1 MLQLHFN
8 FVDFKAAFDTIWRK
22 ALWKMMIAIGIDP
35 KIVRVVE
42 ALYDDTECAVVI
54 DGQLTEWF
62 SVDIGVRQGCLL
74 SPTMFNIFLEFVM
87 KEVRA
92 LDDTLNLRDTFCADI
107 RYADDTTLISAIFD
121 KLKISTE
128 QLNTACKKWGMKIN
142 GAKCNIISP
151 SPEKITIDGAQVEHV
166 GQFTFLGSVV
176 PPCSEDVNRKISL
189 AAAAFGRLR
198 TAVWNRR
205 EIGMALKVRLYN
217 ALILP
222 IATYV
227 AETWTLKAEDT
238 RKLEAFEMRCLRVI
252 LGVTLRQRLRNE
264 HVRAVTTVTTTI
276 TDIITKKR
284 LKWFGHVTRRPPES
298 YVARAYR
305 QDFPNPR
312 SRGRPPKR
320 WSSHIREDT
329 GLPLATA
336 ERRASVRG
344 GRGKEELPWRARGP
358 VEGYAIKSSK
368 SN

>member
-1 MLQLHFN
+1 MS
-8 FVDFKAAFDTIWRK
+8 
-22 ALWKMMIAIGIDP
+22 ALTHHVQHIPWICNE
-35 KIVRVVE
+35 RSE
-42 ALYDDTECAVVI
+42 L
-54 DGQLTEWF
+54 
-62 SVDIGVRQGCLL
+62 
-74 SPTMFNIFLEFVM
+74 
-87 KEVRA
+87 RA
-92 LDDTLNLRDTFCADI
+92 LDNTLNLCDTFCADI

-151 SPEKITIDGAQVEHV
+151 SPEEITIDGAQVEHV

-176 PPCSEDVNRKISL
+176 PPCSEDVNKRISL
-189 AAAAFGRLR
+189 ATAAFGRLR

-222 IATYV
+222 IATYA

-252 LGVTLRQRLRNE
+252 LGVTQRQRLRNE
-264 HVRAVTTVTTTI
+264 HVRTVTTVTTTI

-298 YVARAYR
+298 YVARAYW

-329 GLPLATA
+329 GLPLTTA

-344 GRGKEELPWRARGP
+344 AWKRGAAMESARARRGLR
-358 VEGYAIKSSK
+358 Y
-368 SN
+368 

>member
-1 MLQLHFN
+1 MQPRHSHPWSQGLL
-8 FVDFKAAFDTIWRK
+8 
-22 ALWKMMIAIGIDP
+22 
-35 KIVRVVE
+35 
-42 ALYDDTECAVVI
+42 
-54 DGQLTEWF
+54 F
-62 SVDIGVRQGCLL
+62 SR
-74 SPTMFNIFLEFVM
+74 IFERS
-87 KEVRA
+87 EGP
-92 LDDTLNLRDTFCADI
+92 LDDTQNLRDTFCADI

-128 QLNTACKKWGMKIN
+128 QLNMACKKWGMKIN

-151 SPEKITIDGAQVEHV
+151 SPEEITIDGAQREHV

-176 PPCSEDVNRKISL
+176 PPCSEDVNRRISL

-222 IATYV
+222 IATYA

-276 TDIITKKR
+276 PDIITKKR
-284 LKWFGHVTRRPPES
+284 LKWFGHVTRRLPES

-305 QDFPNPR
+305 QDFPKPR

-344 GRGKEELPWRARGP
+344 CGKGELPWRARGP

-368 SN
+368 SFLKILMVPLNKYSHKIDGSSCGNTLCHFPHPIP